1 MSNRFW
7 RAMATRDAVRRQR
20 TLKAEVIEDDDQ
32 SEPTAESAG
41 IESGV
46 PEIVEGGRQGPER
59 LPDRHAETG

>member
-1 MSNRFW
+1 M
-7 RAMATRDAVRRQR
+7 
-20 TLKAEVIEDDDQ
+20 LKAEVIEDDDQ
-32 SEPTAESAG
+32 SESTAESAG